1 MILRKCKGMWKKK
14 SPIILSCAGAAGV
27 VITTILAIRATP
39 KAVRLLEDASDKHFD
54 EGNGELTVVE
64 KIKIA
69 GPVYIPTVLA
79 GVATVSCVLGSNF
92 LTLKQQL
99 SLASAYAIVDSSYRN
114 YRDRLISL
122 HGKETDIE
130 VLDNISMDRYYE
142 ILPSAPADGKVLW
155 YEPYSDIF
163 FERTEKEI
171 IDAEYHVNRNFTLRG
186 ESNLNEFY
194 EFLGLESTD
203 YGCDIGWNACDK
215 RYGCENM
222 WIDFEHH
229 LVQDRNGDHF
239 YRIEIVYPS
248 KIGIP
253 EG

>member
-1 MILRKCKGMWKKK
+1 M
-14 SPIILSCAGAAGV
+14 ILSCMGAAGV
-27 VITTILAIRATP
+27 VVTTVLAIRATP
-39 KAVRLLEDASDKHFD
+39 KAVRLLEEASDRKFD
-54 EGNGELTVVE
+54 EGNGSLSTVE
-64 KIKIA
+64 KIKIT
-69 GPVYIPTVLA
+69 GPIYIPTVLA
-79 GVATVSCVLGSNF
+79 GAATVGCVFGSSF
-92 LTLKQQL
+92 LILRQQL

-114 YRDRLISL
+114 YRDKLISL
-122 HGKETDIE
+122 RGKDTDIE
-130 VLDNISMDRYYE
+130 VLDDISMDRYYE
-142 ILPSAPADGKVLW
+142 ILPSAPAEGKVLW
-155 YEPYSDIF
+155 YEPYSDSF

-194 EFLGLESTD
+194 EFLGLEPTE
-203 YGCDIGWNACDK
+203 YGCDIGWNACDE

-229 LVQDRNGDHF
+229 LVRDRNGAHF